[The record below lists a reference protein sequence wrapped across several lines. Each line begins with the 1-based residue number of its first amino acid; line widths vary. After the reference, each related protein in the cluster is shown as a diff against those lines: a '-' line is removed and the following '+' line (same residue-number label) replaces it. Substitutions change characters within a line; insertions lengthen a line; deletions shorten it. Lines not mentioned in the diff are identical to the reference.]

1 MVTKEQIHNL
11 IDNSVWKIDP
21 SRKVF
26 NSVLENTEMFLV
38 WDDNIVFAING
49 LREVKNISNKI
60 DVITILYPNFNVDTD
75 ITLDSLNIDWENNN
89 LQIIKASELKNNDEL
104 RNKIVR
110 KNKINKDPS
119 I

>member
-1 MVTKEQIHNL
+1 MKKEYIHKL
-11 IDNSVWKIDP
+11 IDESIWKIDP

-26 NSVLENTEMFLV
+26 NSVLEDSEMFLV
-38 WDDNIVFAING
+38 WDNNIIFAING

-60 DVITILYPNFNVDTD
+60 DVITILYPNFNADID
-75 ITLDSLNIDWENNN
+75 ITLDNLNIDWENNN

-110 KNKINKDPS
+110 RNKINKDPS

>member
-1 MVTKEQIHNL
+1 MKKEYIHKL
-11 IDNSVWKIDP
+11 IDESIWKIGP

-26 NSVLENTEMFLV
+26 NSVLEDSEMFIV
-38 WDDNIVFAING
+38 WDNNIIFAING

-60 DVITILYPNFNVDTD
+60 DVITILYPNFNADPNM
-75 ITLDSLNIDWENNN
+75 TLDNLNIDWENNN
-89 LQIIKASELKNNDEL
+89 LQIIKSSEFKNYDEL

-110 KNKINKDPS
+110 RNKINKDSS

>member
-1 MVTKEQIHNL
+1 
-11 IDNSVWKIDP
+11 
-21 SRKVF
+21 
-26 NSVLENTEMFLV
+26 MFLV
-38 WDDNIVFAING
+38 WDNNITFAING

-60 DVITILYPNFNVDTD
+60 DVITILYPNFNADTN
-75 ITLDSLNIDWENNN
+75 ITLDNLNIDWENNN

-110 KNKINKDPS
+110 RNKINKYPS